1 MTVCVVGFTP
11 PELDPATITG
21 SYTRVND
28 AGSLA
33 ASNLSAT
40 APYRCF
46 V

>member
-1 MTVCVVGFTP
+1 MLPSLQQEAAAGKPV
-11 PELDPATITG
+11 TG